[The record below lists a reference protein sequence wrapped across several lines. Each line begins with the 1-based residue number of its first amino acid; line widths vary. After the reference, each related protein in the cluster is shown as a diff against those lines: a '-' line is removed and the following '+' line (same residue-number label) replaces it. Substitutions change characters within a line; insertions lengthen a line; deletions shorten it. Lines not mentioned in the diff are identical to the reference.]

1 MTTMSRLHERCKN
14 WFDPEDWQQSHSVL
28 SRLRCIPALLTNRRG
43 AIVSGNEV
51 RQQAI
56 NAVTNRAT
64 TATTTGGPLSE
75 IWATDVFSLATMEE
89 SLSKNAFKAM
99 KKTVQTGAPLDAATA
114 DIVAAAMK
122 DWALQKGV
130 KFFSHIFF
138 PMTNITAEK
147 HDGFIVT
154 NSDGN
159 AITEFTGSL
168 LIKGEPDGSSFP
180 NGSLRATNS
189 ARGYTAWDPTSPV
202 YVMNT
207 ANGATLMI
215 PSVFFSWTGEA
226 LDKKIPLLRSNTA
239 MDTAAQRVLTLMG
252 ETEIETLNSSCG
264 AEQEY
269 FLIDANFANARP
281 DLLLTGRTLFGAPS
295 PKGQEF
301 DDHYFGAIP
310 ERVQVFM
317 QDFEDQLFRLG
328 IPAKTHHNEV
338 APGQFELAPYFEA
351 ANVAADHQQLM
362 MTVMKATAKKHGF
375 VCLLHE
381 KPFAG
386 VNGSGKHVNWSV
398 GNSTQGNL
406 LDPGNTPHDNLHFL
420 LFCGAVIRGVH
431 LYGPLLRAVIASAA
445 NDHRLGANEAPPAIL
460 SVYLGDQ
467 LEAVFNDIKDGN
479 IAASNDGG
487 QMDLGLSQILPFTRD
502 PGDRN
507 RTSPFAFTGNRF
519 EFRAVGSSQSVSGPL
534 VAMNTMLADS
544 LDWIADKLKIEFDG
558 GASPET
564 AVATVLK
571 ELMELHGQV
580 IFGGDGYSSEWH
592 TEAVEVRGLRN
603 IPNTAD
609 ALPAFLDEAVIGLF
623 ERTGVLSPTELE
635 SRYEVYAEQ
644 YILSIGV
651 EAKTTAE
658 LAKTVLYP
666 AAMAYVSDL
675 ATSISGA
682 AAIGVEFNSSPVKV
696 IAGEA
701 NSLIAAV
708 EALETAM
715 KLHDFADTEA
725 HMQYCAGTILGLM
738 GTVRTHADALE
749 AEVADEYWPLPKY
762 REMLFIK

>member
-1 MTTMSRLHERCKN
+1 M
-14 WFDPEDWQQSHSVL
+14 
-28 SRLRCIPALLTNRRG
+28 
-43 AIVSGNEV
+43 SGNAV

-56 NAVTNRAT
+56 NDVTSR
-64 TATTTGGPLSE
+64 TASPTSPVGPLGE
-75 IWATDVFSLATMEE
+75 IWACDVFSLATMEE
-89 SLSKNAFKAM
+89 RLSKSAFKAM

-114 DIVAAAMK
+114 DVVAAAMK
-122 DWALQKGV
+122 DWAMQKGV

-138 PMTNITAEK
+138 PLTNITAEK

-154 NSDGN
+154 NAEGH

-180 NGSLRATNS
+180 NGSLRMTNA

-215 PSVFFSWTGEA
+215 PSVFFSWTGES
-226 LDKKIPLLRSNTA
+226 LDKKIPLLRSNAA
-239 MDTAAQRVLTLMG
+239 MDAAAQRVLRLMG

-269 FLIDANFANARP
+269 FLVDAHFANARP
-281 DLLLTGRTLFGAPS
+281 DLLLAGRTLFGAPS

-310 ERVQVFM
+310 ARVQVFM
-317 QDFEDQLFRLG
+317 QDFEDQLYRLG

-338 APGQFELAPYFEA
+338 APGQFEIAPYFEA

-362 MTVMKATAKKHGF
+362 MTIMKATAKKHGF
-375 VCLLHE
+375 LCLLHE

-386 VNGSGKHVNWSV
+386 INGSGKHVNWSV

-406 LDPGNTPHDNLHFL
+406 LDPGSTPHDNLNFL

-479 IAASNDGG
+479 IAVSSDGG
-487 QMDLGLSQILPFTRD
+487 VMDLGLSQILPFTRD

-544 LDWIADKLKIEFDG
+544 LDWIAEKLDAELTG
-558 GASPET
+558 GKSEVE
-564 AVATVLK
+564 AVGAVLQ
-571 ELMELHGQV
+571 ELMQLHGDV

-592 TEAVEVRGLRN
+592 TMAVEERGLRN
-603 IPNTAD
+603 IPTTAD
-609 ALPAFLDEAVIGLF
+609 ALPALIDESVIALF
-623 ERTGVLSPTELE
+623 ERTGVLSPVELE
-635 SRYEVYAEQ
+635 SRYEVYSEQ

-658 LAKTVLYP
+658 IAKTMVYP
-666 AAMAYVSDL
+666 AAMSYVSDL
-675 ATSISGA
+675 VGAIGGA
-682 AAIGVEFNSSPVKV
+682 ASLGVDFEATPVKM

-701 NSLIAAV
+701 NALVAAIADL
-708 EALETAM
+708 ESALMLDE
-715 KLHDFADTEA
+715 FATIEE
-725 HMQYCAGTILGLM
+725 HMQYCAGTIRVLM
-738 GTVRTHADALE
+738 DKVRGHADALE
-749 AEVADEYWPLPKY
+749 TEVADEFWPLPKY